1 MDLASLVKDFSTT
14 PFLFVGSGFSRRYYG
29 LPDWTGLL
37 QVFVH
42 RMSQDEFAFS
52 KYLSLA
58 DETINSGT
66 AGIRLA
72 VAAELIKQDFDKRWF
87 EDPDFRKASDP
98 YKEFVK
104 KGQSPF
110 KVELAEYIDQHSVPV
125 EAMRDELAKLKK
137 LSCRS
142 LAGIITTNYD
152 RLLESEMEDYKT
164 FVGQEELVFS
174 ALQGWAEIY
183 KIHGSVTNPDSIII
197 TSKDY
202 NEFKEYSPYLAAKL
216 MTIFMEYPIIFI
228 GYSINDPNIRI
239 ILEELGKCL
248 SKENLQKLQRR
259 FIYVEHKAGQQHIE
273 FFEHSVVIQDDYI
286 HMTGIRT
293 DNFMAIYDAL
303 SEKRASLPAKFI
315 RMFKQEFYNFALT
328 NEPNARIRVANIDD
342 DRIKDEDLMIAI
354 GKPSEFGVRGLSGME
369 TKEWYQHVI
378 LHDLEFS
385 ADDILTYAFPALQ
398 RTNIVLPL
406 NMLLNEANKP
416 YPDCE
421 AKRCASFDSM
431 LNSNYRKGRN
441 RVIAARSING
451 IIHNH
456 NNNTHNI
463 LYEIPYLQEQEIDI
477 NELEA
482 YLRELY
488 SQNDLYDRL
497 DSHEKSNLHRVVRI
511 FDYLKYGRP

>member
-1 MDLASLVKDFSTT
+1 M
-14 PFLFVGSGFSRRYYG
+14 
-29 LPDWTGLL
+29 
-37 QVFVH
+37 
-42 RMSQDEFAFS
+42 
-52 KYLSLA
+52 A
-58 DETINSGT
+58 DEMINSGT
-66 AGIRLA
+66 VGIRLA
-72 VAAELIKQDFDKRWF
+72 VAADLIKQDFDKRWF
-87 EDPDFRKASDP
+87 EYPDFRKASDP

-110 KVELAEYIDQHSVPV
+110 KVELAEHIDQHSVPV
-125 EAMRDELAKLKK
+125 EAMRDELTKLKQ

-216 MTIFMEYPIIFI
+216 MTIFMEYPIIFV

-259 FIYVEHKAGQQHIE
+259 FIYVEYKAGQQHIE

-328 NEPNARIRVANIDD
+328 NEPTARIRVANIDD

-354 GKPSEFGVRGLSGME
+354 GKPSEFGVRGLSGMSMG
-369 TKEWYQHVI
+369 EWYQHVV
-378 LHDLEFS
+378 LHNLEFS
-385 ADDILTYAFPALQ
+385 ADDILTFAFPALH
-398 RTNIVLPL
+398 RKNIILPL
-406 NMLLNEANKP
+406 NMLLNEATKS
-416 YPDCE
+416 YPECIE
-421 AKRCASFDSM
+421 RRCSTFDST
-431 LNSNYRKGRN
+431 LNSTYRKGRN
-441 RVIAARSING
+441 KGIAARSING
-451 IIHNH
+451 IIRSHNDDMH
-456 NNNTHNI
+456 KI
-463 LYEIPYLQEQEIDI
+463 IYEIPYLKEEEIDI
-477 NELEA
+477 NELEI
-482 YLRELY
+482 YLKALY
-488 SQNDLYDRL
+488 SKKDLYDNL
-497 DSHEKSNLHRVVRI
+497 DNNERSYLHRVVRI
-511 FDYLKYGRP
+511 FDFLKYGEKQKALA